1 MTQWPRWGRSSGRKS
16 WFWVLEILAFISC
29 SEVEPDIEQEIP
41 FGYSLYYPK
50 NTKIQMGF
58 FRKKKMK
65 GISGQRPLIFFFK
78 QLFFQKWSL
87 SQFGLICTPLWIP
100 PQPCSRKKRKEK
112 ETVLYSVLFCSTVTT
127 FEIYCTLDY
136 KTWKLK

>member
-1 MTQWPRWGRSSGRKS
+1 MTQWPCWGRSSGRKS
-16 WFWVLEILAFISC
+16 WFWVSEILAFISC

-50 NTKIQMGF
+50 TTKTQMGF
-58 FRKKKMK
+58 LRKKKK
-65 GISGQRPLIFFFK
+65 WKVYVDKDLSFFFFK
-78 QLFFQKWSL
+78 LFFQKWSL

-100 PQPCSRKKRKEK
+100 PQPCSGKKRKEK
-112 ETVLYSVLFCSTVTT
+112 ETVLYSVLFCSTVST
-127 FEIYCTLDY
+127 FEIYCTLDC